1 MMTHNLKIYERYY
14 KEIVNGNKN
23 FELRR
28 DRGFSVG
35 DVLILREVEDDSTNS
50 YTHRSITKTIKYIS
64 RNVTQYGLMDGFVIL
79 SI

>member
-1 MMTHNLKIYERYY
+1 MIHELKIYERYY
-14 KEIVNGNKN
+14 KEIINNNKH

-28 DRGFSVG
+28 DRGFKVG
-35 DVLILREVEDDSTNS
+35 DTILLREIENDSIDS

-64 RNVTQYGLMDGFVIL
+64 KNVPQYGLMDGFVIL